1 MNRQPQRLYQSGFSL
16 LEVLITMVIIAV
28 GLMGFASMMLNSMK
42 NNRIAMQRSTAT
54 FYAYD
59 IIDCMRANQLDISS
73 GRYSVNFG
81 DTNTGTTVAANDI
94 NTWQTALSTL
104 LPSGQGKITFSGN
117 TARVE
122 IRWTETT
129 SDSST
134 HTWVTE
140 SAL

>member
-1 MNRQPQRLYQSGFSL
+1 MNRQPRRFYQPGFSL

-59 IIDCMRANQLDISS
+59 IIDCMRANRSGVSS
-73 GRYSVNFG
+73 GSYSVNFG
-81 DTNTGTTVAANDI
+81 DTKSGATVAANDI
-94 NTWQTALSTL
+94 NAWQTALSTL
-104 LPSGQGKITFSGN
+104 LPFGQGKITFSGN
-117 TARVE
+117 TTKVE
-122 IRWTETT
+122 IRWAEAT